1 MRSDG
6 DVPELKGR
14 AEIYSIMC
22 PTGVCLWL
30 SVNPGDLQP
39 DLDLLSLHTTSG
51 SAPEGINSSGFKKKK
66 KKNHCQDVHE
76 GMLAGWK
83 LTLKLILLFLA
94 FSAQLLIHK
103 PSLNRPV
110 WQLVIDS
117 LHPQLA
123 GRAADTLGAFSF
135 LCGCDFT
142 PPVSILVSFSA

>member
-1 MRSDG
+1 MFWQSDSTGDSDDEVFLWVKAELMRSDG

-66 KKNHCQDVHE
+66 KKKSLSGRPWGNVGRLETNIETDPP
-76 GMLAGWK
+76 
-83 LTLKLILLFLA
+83 LFG
-94 FSAQLLIHK
+94 FFCSA
-103 PSLNRPV
+103 LNP
-110 WQLVIDS
+110 
-117 LHPQLA
+117 
-123 GRAADTLGAFSF
+123 
-135 LCGCDFT
+135 
-142 PPVSILVSFSA
+142 